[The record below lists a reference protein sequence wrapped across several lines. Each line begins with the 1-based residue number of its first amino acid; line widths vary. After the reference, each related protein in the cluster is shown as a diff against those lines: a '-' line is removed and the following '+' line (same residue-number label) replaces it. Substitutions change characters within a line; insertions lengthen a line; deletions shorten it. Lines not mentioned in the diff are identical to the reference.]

1 MGPLRYARAS
11 MPTPWT
17 RSTCLA
23 LLVAACASPLERAE
37 SALLRGDYDE
47 AEALYRKAA
56 QKPSTQ
62 ATAERGIADV
72 YVERAHESEASDPE
86 GAELDYREALALLP
100 GHDEA
105 LTGLVR
111 LLRAQGRLDEAS
123 AAVEQA
129 KATGEC
135 GGSCARLTL
144 VLLLV
149 RGDQAFAA
157 KRWDD
162 ALAAY
167 SEAQRIR
174 EQPAGAVAIAATHQ
188 AAGRLDEAEAALLA
202 VQPQMTG
209 ADASTTD
216 RFLALHRAL
225 LGTALAAGDFERA
238 DRLREIRLLVE
249 PAARRLELA
258 LLVADAVYQRKDLE
272 AALARYE
279 ALLQDPEM
287 SEVDRA
293 TITRKVALGY
303 ATLGTRDLH
312 DGRAEEADARLSRA
326 IELQPDDWALK
337 LQRILALSGRSGAE
351 PALASLSQVPAQATG
366 LSHVQA
372 ILLSLRVREEI
383 ARGELEA
390 ARATLELA
398 KLANPDLPEVHLAS
412 ASVLAYSPAEELR
425 GADRRA
431 LLGARSVVPYRG
443 EVFRFGEA
451 LAELDWV
458 RVAVADR
465 TKAYPFTAPWLPAA
479 AAELGRK
486 LSAVYPLSVGF
497 REEPEP
503 VVVLRNT
510 GDRSVSIAVTGPA
523 RLRES
528 LTLAAG
534 GEQAVTVP
542 DSGLVRLQ
550 IGRATKL
557 LYAEG
562 YTQVTIPVPL
572 P

>member
-1 MGPLRYARAS
+1 

-17 RSTCLA
+17 IACLA

-56 QKPSTQ
+56 QKPHTQ

-72 YVERAHESEASDPE
+72 YAERAREREASDPE
-86 GAELDYREALALLP
+86 GAEQDYREALALLP
-100 GHDEA
+100 GHEDA

-111 LLRAQGRLDEAS
+111 LLRSQGRLDEAS
-123 AAVEQA
+123 AVVEQA

-167 SEAQRIR
+167 TEAQRIR
-174 EQPAGAVAIAATHQ
+174 EQPAGAVAIAATYH
-188 AAGRLDEAEAALLA
+188 AAGRLDEAEAALRA
-202 VQPQMTG
+202 VQSQMTG

-216 RFLALHRAL
+216 RFLELHRAL

-238 DRLREIRLLVE
+238 DRLREIRLLAE
-249 PAARRLELA
+249 PASRRLELA
-258 LLVADAVYQRKDLE
+258 LLVADTVHQQGKDLE

-279 ALLQDPEM
+279 ELLQDPEM

-293 TITRKVALGY
+293 TIARKVALGY

-326 IELQPDDWALK
+326 IELQPDDWPLK

-351 PALASLSQVPAQATG
+351 PALASLSQVPAQAAG

-372 ILLSLRVREEI
+372 ILLSLRVREEV

-390 ARATLELA
+390 ARATLEQA
-398 KLANPDLPEVHLAS
+398 EQANPDLPEVHLAS
-412 ASVLAYSPAEELR
+412 ASVLAHSPAEELR
-425 GADRRA
+425 GPDRRA

-465 TKAYPFTAPWLPAA
+465 SKAYPFTAPWLPAA
-479 AAELGRK
+479 VAELGGK
-486 LSAVYPLSVGF
+486 LRAVYPLSVGF

-510 GDRSVSIAVTGPA
+510 GDRSLSVAVTGPA
-523 RLRES
+523 RLREA
-528 LTLAAG
+528 LTLAPG

-542 DSGLVRLQ
+542 DSGLVRLR
-550 IGRATKL
+550 IGRATKV

-562 YTQVTIPVPL
+562 YTQVTIPVP
-572 P
+572 

>member
-1 MGPLRYARAS
+1 

-17 RSTCLA
+17 RIACLA

-72 YVERAHESEASDPE
+72 YAERARESEASDPE
-86 GAELDYREALALLP
+86 GAEQDYREALALLP
-100 GHDEA
+100 AHDEA

-111 LLRAQGRLDEAS
+111 LLRSQGRLDEAS

-129 KATGEC
+129 KVTGEC
-135 GGSCARLTL
+135 GGSCARLSL

-149 RGDQAFAA
+149 RGDQAFAT

-167 SEAQRIR
+167 TEAQRIR
-174 EQPAGAVAIAATHQ
+174 EQPAGAVAIAATYH
-188 AAGRLDEAEAALLA
+188 AAGRLDEAEAALRE

-216 RFLALHRAL
+216 RFLELRRSL

-238 DRLREIRLLVE
+238 DRLREIRLRTE
-249 PAARRLELA
+249 PASRRLELA
-258 LLVADAVYQRKDLE
+258 LLVADTVYQSKDLE

-312 DGRAEEADARLSRA
+312 DARAEEADRRLSRA

-337 LQRILALSGRSGAE
+337 LQRILALSGRTGAE
-351 PALASLSQVPAQATG
+351 PALASLLQVPAQAAG

-372 ILLSLRVREEI
+372 ILLSLRVREEV

-390 ARATLELA
+390 ARATLEQA
-398 KLANPDLPEVHLAS
+398 EQANPDLPEVHLAS
-412 ASVLAYSPAEELR
+412 ASVLAYSPAEDLR
-425 GADRRA
+425 GPDRRA

-451 LAELDWV
+451 LAELDWI

-465 TKAYPFTAPWLPAA
+465 SNAYPFTAPWLPAA
-479 AAELGRK
+479 AAELGDK
-486 LSAVYPLSVGF
+486 LRVVYPLSVGF

-510 GDRSVSIAVTGPA
+510 GDRSLSVAVTGPA
-523 RLRES
+523 RLRET
-528 LTLAAG
+528 LTLAPG

-550 IGRATKL
+550 FGRATKV

-562 YTQVTIPVPL
+562 YTQVTIPL

>member
-479 AAELGRK
+479 AAELGGK
-486 LSAVYPLSVGF
+486 LSAVYPLAVGF

-510 GDRSVSIAVTGPA
+510 SDRSVSIAVTGPA

-550 IGRATKL
+550 IGRTTKL

>member
-1 MGPLRYARAS
+1 MS
-11 MPTPWT
+11 TSWT
-17 RSTCLA
+17 HIACLA

-37 SALLRGDYDE
+37 SALQSGDHDE
-47 AEALYRKAA
+47 AEALYRRAAGKPRTKAA
-56 QKPSTQ
+56 
-62 ATAERGIADV
+62 AERGIADV
-72 YVERAHESEASDPE
+72 YVARARESEASDPE
-86 GAELDYREALALLP
+86 GAELDYREALARLP
-100 GHDEA
+100 GHEDA

-111 LLRAQGRLDEAS
+111 LLRSQGRLDEAS
-123 AAVEQA
+123 AVVEQA

-167 SEAQRIR
+167 TEAQRIR

-188 AAGRLDEAEAALLA
+188 AAGRLDEAEAALRE

-209 ADASTTD
+209 ADASTTE
-216 RFLALHRAL
+216 RFLELHRAL

-238 DRLREIRLLVE
+238 DRLREIRLLAE
-249 PAARRLELA
+249 PASRRLELA
-258 LLVADAVYQRKDLE
+258 RLVADTVYQQGKDLD

-293 TITRKVALGY
+293 TLTRKVALGY

-312 DGRAEEADARLSRA
+312 DGLAEDADRRLSRA

-337 LQRILALSGRSGAE
+337 LQRILALSGRTGAE

-366 LSHVQA
+366 LSNVQA
-372 ILLSLRVREEI
+372 ILLSLRAREEV

-390 ARATLELA
+390 ARATLEQA
-398 KLANPDLPEVHLAS
+398 EQAYADLPEVHLAS
-412 ASVLAYSPAEELR
+412 AAVLAYSTAELR
-425 GADRRA
+425 GPDRRA
-431 LLGARSVVPYRG
+431 LLGSQSVVPYRG

-451 LAELDWV
+451 LAELDWI
-458 RVAVADR
+458 RAAVADR
-465 TKAYPFTAPWLPAA
+465 TKAYPFTAPWLPEAT
-479 AAELGRK
+479 AELGGK
-486 LSAVYPLSVGF
+486 LRAVYPLTVGF

-503 VVVLRNT
+503 VVVLRNN
-510 GDRSVSIAVTGPA
+510 GDRSLSVAVKGPA
-523 RLRES
+523 RLREA
-528 LTLAAG
+528 LTLAPG
-534 GEQAVTVP
+534 GEQAITMP
-542 DSGLVRLQ
+542 DAGLVRLQ
-550 IGRATKL
+550 IGRTTKV

-562 YTQVTIPVPL
+562 YTQVTIPVP
-572 P
+572 

>member
-1 MGPLRYARAS
+1 

-17 RSTCLA
+17 HVACLA
-23 LLVAACASPLERAE
+23 LLAAACASPLERAE
-37 SALLRGDYDE
+37 SARLRGDYDQ
-47 AEALYRKAA
+47 AEAFYRQAA
-56 QKPSTQ
+56 HKPRTQ
-62 ATAERGIADV
+62 AAAERGIADV
-72 YVERAHESEASDPE
+72 YAERAHEREASDPE
-86 GAELDYREALALLP
+86 GAEQDYREALVLRP
-100 GHDEA
+100 GYEEA

-123 AAVEQA
+123 AVVEQA

-135 GGSCARLTL
+135 GGTCARLTL
-144 VLLLV
+144 VLRLT
-149 RGDQAFAA
+149 RADEAFAA

-162 ALAAY
+162 ALTAY
-167 SEAQRIR
+167 TDAQRIR
-174 EQPAGAVAIAATHQ
+174 EQPAVALAIAATLH
-188 AAGRLDEAEAALLA
+188 AAGRLDEADAALLA
-202 VQPQMTG
+202 VQLQMTG

-216 RFLALHRAL
+216 RFLQLHRAL

-238 DRLREIRLLVE
+238 DRLREIRLPTE
-249 PAARRLELA
+249 PASRRLELA
-258 LLVADAVYQRKDLE
+258 LLVADTVHQQGNDLQ

-279 ALLQDPEM
+279 ALLQDLEM

-337 LQRILALSGRSGAE
+337 LQRILALSGRTGAE
-351 PALASLSQVPAQATG
+351 PALASLSQVPTQATG

-372 ILLSLRVREEI
+372 ILLSLRVEEEV

-390 ARATLELA
+390 ARATLALA
-398 KLANPDLPEVHLAS
+398 EQANPDLPEVHLAS
-412 ASVLAYSPAEELR
+412 ARVLAYSPAEELR
-425 GADRRA
+425 GSDRRA
-431 LLGARSVVPYRG
+431 LLGSQAVVPYRR

-451 LAELDWV
+451 LAELDWI

-465 TKAYPFTAPWLPAA
+465 STAYPFTAPWLPAA
-479 AAELGRK
+479 VAELGGK
-486 LSAVYPLSVGF
+486 LRAVYPLAVGF

-510 GDRSVSIAVTGPA
+510 GDRSLAVAVTGPA
-523 RLRES
+523 RLREA
-528 LTLAAG
+528 LTLAPG
-534 GEQAVTVP
+534 GEHAVAVP
-542 DSGLVRLQ
+542 DAGLVRLQ
-550 IGRATKL
+550 IGRATKV

-562 YTQVTIPVPL
+562 YTQVTIPL

>member
-1 MGPLRYARAS
+1 
-11 MPTPWT
+11 MPTPWS
-17 RSTCLA
+17 RSACLA

-47 AEALYRKAA
+47 AEALYRTAA
-56 QKPSTQ
+56 HKPRTQ
-62 ATAERGIADV
+62 AAAERGIADV
-72 YVERAHESEASDPE
+72 YVERAREREASDPE
-86 GAELDYREALALLP
+86 GAEQDYREALTQLP
-100 GHDEA
+100 GYEEA

-111 LLRAQGRLDEAS
+111 LLRSQGRLDEAS
-123 AAVEQA
+123 AVVEQA

-167 SEAQRIR
+167 TEAQRIR
-174 EQPAGAVAIAATHQ
+174 EQPAGAVAIAATYH
-188 AAGRLDEAEAALLA
+188 AAGRQSEAEAALRE

-216 RFLALHRAL
+216 RFLELHRAL

-238 DRLREIRLLVE
+238 DRLREIRLVVE
-249 PAARRLELA
+249 PASRRLELA
-258 LLVADAVYQRKDLE
+258 LLVADTVHQQGKDLQ

-279 ALLQDPEM
+279 ELLQDPEM

-326 IELQPDDWALK
+326 VELQPDDWALK
-337 LQRILALSGRSGAE
+337 LQRILALSGRTGAE
-351 PALASLSQVPAQATG
+351 PALASLSQVPAQAAG

-372 ILLSLRVREEI
+372 ILLSLRAREEV

-390 ARATLELA
+390 ARATLEQA
-398 KLANPDLPEVHLAS
+398 EQANPDLPEVHLAS
-412 ASVLAYSPAEELR
+412 ANVLAYSPADLR
-425 GADRRA
+425 GPDRRA
-431 LLGARSVVPYRG
+431 LLGSRSVVPYRG

-451 LAELDWV
+451 LAELDWI

-465 TKAYPFTAPWLPAA
+465 SKAYPFTAPWLPAA
-479 AAELGRK
+479 VAELGDK
-486 LSAVYPLSVGF
+486 LRVVYPLAVGF

-510 GDRSVSIAVTGPA
+510 SDRSLSVAVTGPA
-523 RLRES
+523 RLREAV
-528 LTLAAG
+528 TLAPG

-542 DSGLVRLQ
+542 DAGVVRLQ
-550 IGRATKL
+550 IGRATKV

-562 YTQVTIPVPL
+562 YTQVTIPVP
-572 P
+572 